1 LGLGDKIEPES
12 KGNDVSWDVVLM
24 VFGSFLM
31 IFGVLKKSQIDQVFI
46 AQGTKIVATIYSI
59 YSLGICLGVSMSN
72 RVVVSQYMDE
82 SHEVLISF
90 DGF

>member
-82 SHEVLISF
+82 SHEVLISC